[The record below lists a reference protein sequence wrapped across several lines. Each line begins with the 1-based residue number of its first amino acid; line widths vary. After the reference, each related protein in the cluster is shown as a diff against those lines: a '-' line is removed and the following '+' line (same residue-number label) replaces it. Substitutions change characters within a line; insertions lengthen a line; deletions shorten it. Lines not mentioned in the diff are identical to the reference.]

1 MVRPGTATFT
11 DHMTEPTRHSSG
23 LDQVVKAIAAS
34 GTAEPEAQAMRA
46 HR

>member
-1 MVRPGTATFT
+1 MARPGTATFT

-23 LDQVVKAIAAS
+23 LDQVKAIAAS